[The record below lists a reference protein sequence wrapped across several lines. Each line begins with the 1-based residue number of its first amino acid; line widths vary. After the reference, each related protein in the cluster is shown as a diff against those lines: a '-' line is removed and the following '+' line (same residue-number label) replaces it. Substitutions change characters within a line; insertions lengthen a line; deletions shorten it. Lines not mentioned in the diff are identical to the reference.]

1 MGVKVKPSEE
11 RGNWRCYG
19 GEEEEN
25 MRSLQQPPEV
35 KVMSG
40 PSPGCHQGPCLDP

>member
-1 MGVKVKPSEE
+1 MFERWKSGVHGGEMGVKVKFSEE

-25 MRSLQQPPEV
+25 MRSL
-35 KVMSG
+35 
-40 PSPGCHQGPCLDP
+40 